1 MVNPS
6 KEQPAGTAQAQPPAI
21 QGIQPPTRLNLSG
34 KDKAVNWKIYKQQW
48 ENYSIVAQLDRQS
61 EDYGVALFLYSIGQD
76 AVKTYNSF
84 DMSEENRR
92 KLAEIIK
99 EFDNYA
105 VGETNETSE
114 HYIFNSCEW
123 KEGAPIDSYVAE
135 LRTLAQS
142 CNFCTCLQDSLIRDC
157 IVLGIQDGETRKWLL
172 LQHKL
177 TLTKCINIVKSDK
190 VSKTQIQSTDQAS
203 KQDNVQEV
211 KFTHKQKQCDMKPE
225 KKKHFNDHRNE
236 KPCDCCGGKHRS
248 GKTNCCMR
256 QSVQSM
262 WHEKS
267 FHQTM
272 QKQGKNSSSG

>member
-6 KEQPAGTAQAQPPAI
+6 EEQPAGTAQAQPPAI

-105 VGETNETSE
+105 VGETNETYE
-114 HYIFNSCEW
+114 RYIFSSREQ
-123 KEGAPIDSYVAE
+123 KEGEPIDRYVAK

-142 CNFCTCLQDSLIRDC
+142 CYFCTCLQDSMIRDH
-157 IVLGIQDGETRKWLL
+157 IVLGIRDGETRKRLL
-172 LQHKL
+172 RQNKL
-177 TLTKCINIVKSDK
+177 TLTKCIDIVKSDE
-190 VSKTQIQSTDQAS
+190 VSKTQIQSMDQAS
-203 KQDNVQEV
+203 KQDDVHEV
-211 KFTHKQKQCDMKPE
+211 KFTHKQKQRDI
-225 KKKHFNDHRNE
+225 
-236 KPCDCCGGKHRS
+236 
-248 GKTNCCMR
+248 KTR
-256 QSVQSM
+256 EQ
-262 WHEKS
+262 ET
-267 FHQTM
+267 F
-272 QKQGKNSSSG
+272 